1 MYDFW
6 LFLKQ
11 FIKNKSFIQSFIH
24 FQLQI
29 FFNALYIYI
38 SNLQNRRMLKYAWTH
53 ISSAIALYTQ
63 SQVTC
68 IPTLHFDTVRSAQCK
83 TKYWHFKS
91 SLNTLLKH
99 FLLFRTQ
106 SSINWDWSTGF
117 FNFQQL
123 KILFRVYY
131 FLVSLRISGNT
142 CYRQKILR
150 EHTKLYQ
157 DQCCCKERLCT
168 ELRGANQ
175 LLEAQ
180 TLSNL
185 FKYYSTNRNK
195 LLNIDHLQSLRYSIQ

>member
-1 MYDFW
+1 MPFSITDF
-6 LFLKQ
+6 
-11 FIKNKSFIQSFIH
+11 
-24 FQLQI
+24 

-38 SNLQNRRMLKYAWTH
+38 SNLQNRRMLKCAWTH

-68 IPTLHFDTVRSAQCK
+68 IPTLHFDTVRSAQRK

-99 FLLFRTQ
+99 FLMFRTQ

-123 KILFRVYY
+123 KILFRVSY

-142 CYRQKILR
+142 HATGR
-150 EHTKLYQ
+150 
-157 DQCCCKERLCT
+157 
-168 ELRGANQ
+168 
-175 LLEAQ
+175 
-180 TLSNL
+180 
-185 FKYYSTNRNK
+185 
-195 LLNIDHLQSLRYSIQ
+195 RYSENTQSCTRISVAVKNDCAQNWEELTSY